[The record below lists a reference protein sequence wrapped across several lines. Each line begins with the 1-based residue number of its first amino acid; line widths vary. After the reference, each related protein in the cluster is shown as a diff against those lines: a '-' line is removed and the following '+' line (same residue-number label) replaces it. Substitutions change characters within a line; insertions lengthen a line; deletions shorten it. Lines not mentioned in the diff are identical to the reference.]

1 MYTPNTIVLD
11 IVWFKF
17 VDVVVPYIDH
27 INKYHIHSLSAP
39 FALNASL
46 AHLFLQLTWVSET
59 CTVLASVELAKDVS
73 GAEEMIERH
82 QELKTE
88 MDTREEK

>member
-1 MYTPNTIVLD
+1 MQWLLIE
-11 IVWFKF
+11 
-17 VDVVVPYIDH
+17 H
-27 INKYHIHSLSAP
+27 INKNVSHSYTAFLTP
-39 FALNASL
+39 FALNISL
-46 AHLFLQLTWVSET
+46 AHLSLQLTWVSET